1 MTKTTQQNIALIGL
15 GCVGSGFY
23 SLQQNYDSIRVK
35 SIVVKDPKKSR
46 EAPTE
51 LIQFDYES
59 VLNDPEIDTVVELI
73 DDAEVALDIAR
84 KTFKAGKNLV
94 SANKKMIANN
104 LEELLSLAR
113 EHKSLFRFEAA
124 VCGSIPILQTLNT
137 YLNGLDI
144 QSVSGIL
151 NGSSNYILS
160 KMRKDNLDFNSA
172 LTLAQ
177 NLGFAESDPTLDI
190 GGYDAVSKL
199 RILAAFAFGQI
210 LNAEDII
217 QGGISSVEYRD
228 LHYARQRQLRLKLL
242 AFAEPDG
249 LAYVLPAFVGP
260 EHASYGIEQE
270 YNIALVESTQ
280 LGEQSYVGKGA
291 GSLPTGKAVLEDVLA
306 VSRAESYGFEV
317 KRTEKEAQKELDVYF
332 RFPNNL
338 PPELNFI
345 QKKEVF
351 KSSLVNYAIGTLNAE
366 ELRKAAAYLNR
377 PGYFLAV
384 FPESLKNPEAE
395 LIAESCALS
404 L

>member
-15 GCVGSGFY
+15 GCVGTGFY
-23 SLQQNYDSIRVK
+23 SLQQKYDSIQVK
-35 SIVVKDPKKSR
+35 RIVVKDPKKKR
-46 EAPTE
+46 EAPAE
-51 LIQFDYES
+51 LIQYDYHA
-59 VLNDPEIDTVVELI
+59 VLADPEIDTVVELI

-94 SANKKMIANN
+94 SANKKMIADN

-113 EHKSLFRFEAA
+113 KHQSIFRFEAA
-124 VCGSIPILQTLNT
+124 VCGSIPILQTVDR
-137 YLNGLDI
+137 YLTGLDI
-144 QSVSGIL
+144 RSVSGIL
-151 NGSSNYILS
+151 NGSSNYILT
-160 KMRKDNLDFNSA
+160 KMRQENLDFHSA
-172 LTLAQ
+172 LKLAQ

-190 GGYDAVSKL
+190 GGFDAASKL
-199 RILAAFAFGQI
+199 RILAAFAFGEV
-210 LNAEDII
+210 LHATDII

-317 KRTEKEAQKELDVYF
+317 KRTAKEAQKELDVYF

-351 KSSLVNYAIGTLNAE
+351 KSSLVNYVIGTLNAE
-366 ELRKAAAYLNR
+366 ELKKAAGYLNR

-384 FPESLKNPEAE
+384 FPESLKNLEAE